1 MKRGALLNRHLS
13 QLVASIGHLDE
24 ITIADAGLPAPSGVA
39 VIDLAVSPGIP
50 SFFDV
55 VSALSSEMVIAGA
68 VEAEETSDDLK
79 ARFAEKFRAW
89 ETSQNRPVGR
99 PEIISHAAFKERTK
113 NSKAIIRTGETTPYC
128 NVILIA
134 GVAF

>member
-1 MKRGALLNRHLS
+1 
-13 QLVASIGHLDE
+13 VASIGHLDE
-24 ITIADAGLPAPSGVA
+24 ITIADACLAAPSGVA

-55 VSALSSEMVIAGA
+55 VSALGLELVIEGV
-68 VEAEETSDDLK
+68 VEAEGASGDLK
-79 ARFAEKFRAW
+79 ARFAEKFLAW

-99 PEIISHAAFKERTK
+99 LEIISHAAFKERTK
-113 NSKAIIRTGETTPYC
+113 NSKAIIRTGETIPFC

-134 GVAF
+134 AVAF

>member
-1 MKRGALLNRHLS
+1 MKRGALLNTHLS

-55 VSALSSEMVIAGA
+55 VSALGLEAVIEDV
-68 VEAEETSDDLK
+68 VEAEEASDDLK
-79 ARFAEKFRAW
+79 ARFAGNFWRGKPLRIGLLAD
-89 ETSQNRPVGR
+89 QRY
-99 PEIISHAAFKERTK
+99 SHMPRLRNAQRIKKR
-113 NSKAIIRTGETTPYC
+113 
-128 NVILIA
+128 
-134 GVAF
+134 

>member
-1 MKRGALLNRHLS
+1 
-13 QLVASIGHLDE
+13 
-24 ITIADAGLPAPSGVA
+24 
-39 VIDLAVSPGIP
+39 
-50 SFFDV
+50 DV
-55 VSALSSEMVIAGA
+55 VSALSSEMVIEGA
-68 VEAEETSDDLK
+68 VEAEEASDDLK